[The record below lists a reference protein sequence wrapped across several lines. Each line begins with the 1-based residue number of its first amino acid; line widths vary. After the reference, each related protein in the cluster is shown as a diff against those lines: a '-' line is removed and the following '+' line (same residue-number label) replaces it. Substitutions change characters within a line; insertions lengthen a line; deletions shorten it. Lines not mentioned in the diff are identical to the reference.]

1 MKVLHIGEYVVGGV
15 ATYLNEVVAYQSR
28 LFDVYLLMSDYN
40 SASDFDLEPERIIRY
55 KYKRH
60 PKNFFSAMRQIH
72 QAIKQIQPDIIH
84 VHSSFAGMLARG
96 LFFVTPRKASVLY
109 CSHGWSFLMDTKP
122 INKKAYFMIEKILEL
137 KTDFIV
143 NISKYE
149 LEKSVRL
156 GMSPAK
162 SRFVYSGLRDRK
174 TNAQSEKT
182 ALPDWNYA
190 EASGVIQ
197 LLFVGR
203 FDRQKGLDVLLEVL
217 DKHPELQDLIR
228 LYVIGDSVLEK
239 NNWHFPENV
248 VRLGWV
254 DNASID
260 RYYQQCDAV
269 IMPSRWEGLPLVALE
284 AMKNRKAVIASDRSS
299 LPEVVSHGV
308 NGYVFDLDQPE
319 ELLAILNKLDK
330 KTLTAMGEAGHGIY
344 KDKFSADR
352 MNEEFVSLYYEAR
365 NMSVTSHEAHMTSHL
380 KIPNRN
386 GE

>member
-15 ATYLNEVVAYQSR
+15 ATYLNELVAYQR
-28 LFDVYLLMSDYN
+28 HIFDVYLLMSDYN
-40 SASDFDLEPERIIRY
+40 SASDFDLEPERIFRY

-60 PKNFFSAMRQIH
+60 PKHFFSAMRQIH
-72 QAIKQIQPDIIH
+72 QAIRRIQPDIIH

-96 LFFVTPRKASVLY
+96 LFFISPRKASVFY

-122 INKKAYFMIEKILEL
+122 LHKKAYFMIEKVLEF
-137 KTDFIV
+137 KTDFII

-149 LEKSVRL
+149 LEQSVQL

-174 TNAQSEKT
+174 NTQRPDHSSSVVRDDLDKT
-182 ALPDWNYA
+182 
-190 EASGVIQ
+190 SVIQ

-203 FDRQKGLDVLLEVL
+203 YDRQKGLDILLDVMG
-217 DKHPELQDLIR
+217 KYPELQQLIR

-239 NNWHFPENV
+239 NEWSFPENV

-254 DNASID
+254 DNAEID
-260 RYYQQCDAV
+260 HYYEQCDAI

-284 AMKNRKAVIASDRSS
+284 AMKNHKPVIASNRAS
-299 LPEVVSHGV
+299 LPELVSHGM
-308 NGYVFDLDQPE
+308 NGYIFDLERPE
-319 ELLAILNKLDK
+319 ELREILMSLDK
-330 KTLTAMGEAGHGIY
+330 MTLVAMGEVGHGIY
-344 KDKFSADR
+344 KEKFSSDR

-365 NMSVTSHEAHMTSHL
+365 NIGVAFQGVHPASRLEIS
-380 KIPNRN
+380 KRN

>member
-15 ATYLNEVVAYQSR
+15 ATYLNEVVAYQRR

-122 INKKAYFMIEKILEL
+122 INKKVYFMIEKILEH

-162 SRFVYSGLRDRK
+162 SRFVYSGLRDQK
-174 TNAQSEKT
+174 TNIQSEQT
-182 ALPDWNYA
+182 ALPDWNYV

-203 FDRQKGLDVLLEVL
+203 FDRQKGLDVLLDVL
-217 DKHPELQDLIR
+217 GKYPELQDLIR

-299 LPEVVSHGV
+299 LPEVVSHES
-308 NGYVFDLDQPE
+308 NGYIFNLDQPE
-319 ELLAILNKLDK
+319 ELLGILKKLDK
-330 KTLTAMGEAGHGIY
+330 KTLTAMGEVGHGIY
-344 KDKFSADR
+344 KEKFSADR

-365 NMSVTSHEAHMTSHL
+365 NMSVTSPEAHMTSHL